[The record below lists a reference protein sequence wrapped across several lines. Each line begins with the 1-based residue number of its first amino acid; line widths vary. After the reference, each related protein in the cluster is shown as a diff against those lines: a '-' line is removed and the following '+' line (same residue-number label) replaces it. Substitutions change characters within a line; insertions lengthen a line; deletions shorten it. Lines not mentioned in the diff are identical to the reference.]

1 MRHELSNIVNMNVLL
16 LKQIFEAADRQGAQ
30 LELDMGVIE
39 DEHMLQEL
47 EDVRIDQIA
56 EAKPT
61 ERRPSQLMSIK
72 DEHQVLGSN
81 FRGPA

>member
-16 LKQIFEAADRQGAQ
+16 LKQIFEAADSQGAR

-39 DEHMLQEL
+39 DQHMLQEL
-47 EDVRIDQIA
+47 EDVRIEQIA
-56 EAKPT
+56 EAKQS

-72 DEHQVLGSN
+72 DEHQVCRSHV
-81 FRGPA
+81 AAM